1 MASSVATE
9 QDGSVPVHAFSKA
22 LRYADIGINLSDA
35 VFRGIH
41 HGKEAHPNDLNR
53 VISRAQAAGVQKMM
67 VTGSDLTESRNAIR
81 LAEEYPGL
89 CFATV
94 GVHPCSAKTFEQY
107 PDGPDALLSELKKLA
122 QDSKQAGTATA
133 FGEIGLDYDRLH
145 YCDKET
151 QIVYFERQLDLA
163 IELQMPL
170 FLHSRAAAEDFERLL
185 RTRLDM
191 LPKKGLVHSFTGSL
205 EEMKSLVALGF
216 DIGING
222 CSLKTEEN
230 LAVVAE
236 IPLERLQIE
245 TDGPWCEMRP
255 SHASAK
261 FFKEADAPEL
271 PKAVKKEK
279 WCAEAM
285 VKGRNEPCT
294 ITRVAWVVARVKGVT
309 VGEVCE
315 QAWHNSIRMFN
326 LGEKMLYDH
335 LTALKPNLESG
346 FVVMGGAS
354 LDEPITEGQG
364 PKANGSIL
372 LAVADSKEEV
382 VERLGKDPYVTAG
395 VWDLDRCHLKD
406 GSLKYSYQVRCKSQL
421 HEDTSIVE
429 KHHHIRIMSA
439 QNICSPDDFNRAHCT
454 NEHYC
459 SSMGRH

>member
-1 MASSVATE
+1 
-9 QDGSVPVHAFSKA
+9 
-22 LRYADIGINLSDA
+22 
-35 VFRGIH
+35 
-41 HGKEAHPNDLNR
+41 
-53 VISRAQAAGVQKMM
+53 M

-315 QAWHNSIRMFN
+315 QYVYHFAVSASSSNSLLEHGTTRYVCLTLAKRCCSRHSFSRSIPTLHNVSHDGTSESLQLRILPPRMI
-326 LGEKMLYDH
+326 K
-335 LTALKPNLESG
+335 
-346 FVVMGGAS
+346 V
-354 LDEPITEGQG
+354 G
-364 PKANGSIL
+364 PL
-372 LAVADSKEEV
+372 LLVIIVQEII
-382 VERLGKDPYVTAG
+382 
-395 VWDLDRCHLKD
+395 D
-406 GSLKYSYQVRCKSQL
+406 GRQF
-421 HEDTSIVE
+421 
-429 KHHHIRIMSA
+429 
-439 QNICSPDDFNRAHCT
+439 P
-454 NEHYC
+454 
-459 SSMGRH
+459 